1 VGFLQDITGAS
12 ARKDLRNAKASSDRE
27 LQAGYDEAQPYY
39 DEAFDLFTP
48 YAEQGQQANEMYGHA
63 IGLGTDEQRAA
74 SQERYFSDPAMSAIL
89 DQSSNRLLR
98 QMNARGNT
106 YGGKA
111 ALAGARV
118 GLEGYEG
125 WLNRLMGQGQQ
136 GGQYAG
142 QQASIRSGQGDLRYG
157 FGATKAGQE
166 INYGNARAENR
177 NTGINNLLNVAGTAT
192 KAIGTAASAGA
203 FSDIRLKRDIER
215 VGELPSGLPVY
226 DFRYLWSDEPYRGV
240 MAHEAAEIFPDAVS
254 AHESGYLTVDYS
266 RIN

>member
-1 VGFLQDITGAS
+1 MQSI
-12 ARKDLRNAKASSDRE
+12 
-27 LQAGYDEAQPYY
+27 
-39 DEAFDLFTP
+39 
-48 YAEQGQQANEMYGHA
+48 
-63 IGLGTDEQRAA
+63 LG
-74 SQERYFSDPAMSAIL
+74 
-89 DQSSNRLLR
+89 DQSNALLR
-98 QMNARGNT
+98 QLNARGNT

-118 GLEGYEG
+118 GRENYEG

-177 NTGINNLLNVAGTAT
+177 NTGINNLLNVAGTAA
-192 KAIGTAASAGA
+192 KGVEAAAAAGA
-203 FSDIRLKRDIER
+203 FSDIRLKRDVEE
-215 VGELPSGLPVY
+215 VGVLPSGLPVY
-226 DFRYLWSDEPYRGV
+226 NFRYLWSDEPYRGV
-240 MAHEAAEIFPDAVS
+240 MAHEAAEIFPDAVF
-254 AHESGYLTVDYS
+254 AHESGYLMVDYS

>member
-1 VGFLQDITGAS
+1 
-12 ARKDLRNAKASSDRE
+12 

-48 YAEQGQQANEMYGHA
+48 YAEQGQQANQLYGHA
-63 IGLGTDEQRAA
+63 IGLGTDEEREAA
-74 SQERYFSDPAMSAIL
+74 QSRFFSDPAMQSIL
-89 DQSSNRLLR
+89 GDQSNALLR
-98 QMNARGNT
+98 QLNARGNT

-118 GLEGYEG
+118 GRENYEG

-177 NTGINNLLNVAGTAT
+177 NTGINNLLNVAGTAA
-192 KAIGTAASAGA
+192 KGVEAAAAAGA
-203 FSDIRLKRDIER
+203 FSDIRLKRDVEE
-215 VGELPSGLPVY
+215 VGVLPSGLPVY
-226 DFRYLWSDEPYRGV
+226 NFRYLWSDEPYRGV
-240 MAHEAAEIFPDAVS
+240 MAHEAAEIFPDAVF
-254 AHESGYLTVDYS
+254 AHESGYLMVDYS